1 MDEQTLNTI
10 AEWELQEDIR
20 RAEERAVFLGHL
32 ERDSDGTLTITDEG
46 ENHCWAWLHS
56 QPTLH

>member
-10 AEWELQEDIR
+10 AEWELQEDMR

-32 ERDSDGTLTITDEG
+32 ERDSDGTLTITAEG
-46 ENHCWAWLHS
+46 EDHFWAWLHS

>member
-1 MDEQTLNTI
+1 MVLC
-10 AEWELQEDIR
+10 A
-20 RAEERAVFLGHL
+20 ERAVFLGHL

-46 ENHCWAWLHS
+46 ENHFWAWLHS

>member
-10 AEWELQEDIR
+10 AEWELQEDMR
-20 RAEERAVFLGHL
+20 RAEERAVLLGHL

-46 ENHCWAWLHS
+46 QDHFGAWLHS
-56 QPTLH
+56 QPTRH

>member
-1 MDEQTLNTI
+1 MDEQTLNAI
-10 AEWELQEDIR
+10 AEWELQEDMR

-32 ERDSDGTLTITDEG
+32 ERNATATLTITDEG
-46 ENHCWAWLHS
+46 ETYFLEWLFS

>member
-1 MDEQTLNTI
+1 MDEQTFNTI
-10 AEWELQEDIR
+10 AEWNFQNMR

-32 ERDSDGTLTITDEG
+32 ERDSDGTVIITEEG
-46 ENHCWAWLHS
+46 KNHFRTWLHS